1 MCFLG
6 LHIARGRRGFP
17 WVTESIRTNL
27 LIIVRRVSMI
37 KMKKTLV
44 TLLVSMA
51 LLGAAAAPAIAASH
65 GPQTYYLNSTMTTL
79 FTGSKTNSNTYIPI
93 TVSSG
98 SGTFMIESFT
108 GYPSFESYSNSSR
121 TASQYDS
128 TIHLPVAKFYQAGY
142 GFTLKGQGNGYCTL
156 KIEY

>member
-1 MCFLG
+1 
-6 LHIARGRRGFP
+6 
-17 WVTESIRTNL
+17 
-27 LIIVRRVSMI
+27 MI

-121 TASQYDS
+121 TVSQYDA
-128 TIHLPVAKFYQAGY
+128 IVHLPVTRFNYSGY